1 MHDISNNQLYNI
13 KNRPAWTLGRVGSC
27 RCAGAISKRP
37 GACSRGLGDITA
49 CWGAGAPQPVHPHPA
64 WLSGGAQSSPRGTLL
79 LQPHL
84 PAQAAAAER
93 RGCGWRRLGA
103 WLSASA
109 LNQSHACL
117 DSPGKELALPGC
129 GLCLCLANLLQR
141 PVYY

>member
-27 RCAGAISKRP
+27 RCAGAISERL
-37 GACSRGLGDITA
+37 GACSRGLGDIA
-49 CWGAGAPQPVHPHPA
+49 GCWGSPA
-64 WLSGGAQSSPRGTLL
+64 CPSSPRVALRGRTE
-79 LQPHL
+79 L
-84 PAQAAAAER
+84 PKGHPPAAASSASPGC
-93 RGCGWRRLGA
+93 RGCGRRRLDA